1 MRIKRAHEEDASINL
16 VPIIDVVVFLLT
28 FFLVATKFA
37 EIERDVA
44 VQPPSSRHAR
54 PIASLPQE
62 LIVNVGRDGR
72 LIVAGQ
78 EMTLEGVD
86 GLIARAIQDNPKQSV
101 VVRGDK
107 GTVLQYAV
115 NVLDVC
121 EKRGVARTFLATTK
135 GNP

>member
-1 MRIKRAHEEDASINL
+1 MRIKRPHEEDAAINL

-37 EIERDVA
+37 EIERDLS
-44 VQPPSSRHAR
+44 VQPSSSRHAR

-62 LIVNVGRDGR
+62 LIVNVARDGR

-78 EMTLEGVD
+78 DMTLDQVD
-86 GLIARAIQDNPKQSV
+86 GLIARAIRDNPKQSV

-107 GTVLQYAV
+107 ATVLQYAV
-115 NVLDVC
+115 NVLDLC
-121 EKRGVARTFLATTK
+121 EKRGIERTFLATVK
-135 GNP
+135 GQ